1 MGLLRELRLR
11 FRPPRIEDPA
21 FGPLL
26 FMYIPR
32 APERSYWE
40 GEWLFPPTGTRVS
53 ISLPGTID
61 GPVAEAR
68 EFYLALPGSF
78 DRLMQSVRAPLDRV
92 FRDWQQR
99 PLSPD
104 LWQDVKL
111 SGFGIDDQGTRP
123 VAWEVSF
130 ETIGERWLGITIP
143 FLGDE
148 AQDAIV
154 DT

>member
-1 MGLLRELRLR
+1 MGLFRELRLR
-11 FRPPRIEDPA
+11 FRPPRIEDPD
-21 FGPLL
+21 FGVLL

-40 GEWLFPPTGTRVS
+40 GEWLFLPTGTRVS
-53 ISLPGTID
+53 ISLPGTVD
-61 GPVAEAR
+61 GPTAEGRA
-68 EFYLALPGSF
+68 FYLALQGSF
-78 DRLMQSVRAPLDRV
+78 DRVMQSVRAPLDRV
-92 FRDWQQR
+92 CREWLQR
-99 PLSPD
+99 PLSAD

-111 SGFGIDDQGTRP
+111 SGFGIGDPGARP
-123 VAWEVSF
+123 PAWEVSF
-130 ETIGERWLGITIP
+130 ETTGEQWLGITVP